1 VRILYVE
8 DDARMRALV
17 AGGLTEDGHSVL
29 AVGDAASALEK
40 ALASPF
46 DVVVLDVMLPDRSGV
61 DVVRDLRARGRVT
74 PVLMLTARDTQADV
88 VAGLDAGADD
98 YLTKPFS
105 FDVLLARLRA
115 LARRPPLQHA
125 GALALGDLVLDPAAH
140 TVRRAGAPLAL
151 TPTEFRLLEC
161 LLRRAG
167 RVVTRQALIESLWG
181 YERDVEANTLD
192 AFIRLLRHKID
203 RAGQPSMIHT
213 VRGIGYRLGDE
224 AGS

>member
-17 AGGLTEDGHSVL
+17 RRGLIEEGHSVM
-29 AVGDAASALEK
+29 AVADAEAALDQ
-40 ALASPF
+40 AMASPF

-61 DVVRDLRARGRVT
+61 DVVRDMRARGRT
-74 PVLMLTARDTQADV
+74 APVLMLTARDTHADV

-98 YLTKPFS
+98 YLTKPFA
-105 FDVLLARLRA
+105 FDVLLARVRA
-115 LARRPPLQHA
+115 LARRAPLQHTST
-125 GALALGDLVLDPAAH
+125 LTLGDLMLDPAAH
-140 TVRRAGAPLAL
+140 TVRRGEAPVAL

-181 YERDVEANTLD
+181 FERDVEANTLD
-192 AFIRLLRHKID
+192 AFIRLLRQKLD
-203 RAGQPSMIHT
+203 RPGHEPLIHT
-213 VRGIGYRLGDE
+213 VRGVGYRLGSE
-224 AGS
+224 AAP